1 MTRAIGIDLGTTYSC
16 VGVWQNDHVEIIAND
31 QGNRTTPSYVSFTAE
46 ERLIGEASKSSAA
59 SNPNNTVFD
68 AKRLI
73 GQKYDDKKV
82 QEDLKHLS
90 YNVINK
96 DNKPFIQVEFRGET
110 KVFAPEEVSAMILV
124 KMKEIA
130 EAYLGEEVKDAVITV
145 PAYFNDS
152 QRQATKDAGTIAGL
166 NVLRIINEPTA
177 AAIAYGLDKKS
188 SVERNILIFD
198 CGGGTFDVSIL
209 NIDDNIFEVKATAGD
224 THLGGED
231 FDTRLMNHFAE
242 EFKRKYKKDIM
253 ESKRAVRRLRTACEQ
268 AKRTLSSATVATIE
282 IDSLHDGQDFSTTIT
297 RAKFENLCDDLF
309 RLTMAPVEQVLR
321 DSKLAKNNIDEVV
334 LVGGS
339 TRIPKIQQLL
349 TDFFGGK
356 ELCKSINPDECVA
369 YGAAVQAAIL
379 TGSKDEKIS
388 DMLLLDV
395 CPLSLGLETAGG
407 VMTKLIPR
415 NTTIPSKKSQTFST
429 YADNQPGVLIQVY
442 EGERALTRDNTLLGK
457 FQLEGLPP
465 MPRGMPQIEVV
476 FDMDANGILNV
487 SASEKSSGKSE
498 KITISNDKGRLSKE
512 EIERMVEESEK
523 YKNEDDQIR
532 EKIEARNN
540 LDSYLYSVR
549 NTPDLAEDKK
559 AKIKE
564 VEDWCDQNA
573 ATASKEDYLAK
584 QKELEAF
591 FATTTEPES
600 GSVPEPSVPPK
611 EEEFSPKIEE
621 ID

>member
-1 MTRAIGIDLGTTYSC
+1 MNEENRYKLLAGLIDSDGYLGKT
-16 VGVWQNDHVEIIAND
+16 NNNKNAK
-31 QGNRTTPSYVSFTAE
+31 SYYFEFVQCINIHSLLFDNVV
-46 ERLIGEASKSSAA
+46 RLIQTLDFSINAIK
-59 SNPNNTVFD
+59 NTEYSPINREFFRD
-68 AKRLI
+68 GL
-73 GQKYDDKKV
+73 
-82 QEDLKHLS
+82 EKHLS
-90 YNVINK
+90 KNIR
-96 DNKPFIQVEFRGET
+96 FRGNGMYET
-110 KVFAPEEVSAMILV
+110 PTLIFRKNLKCMENNHYFQENNTSSIKVTP
-124 KMKEIA
+124 
-130 EAYLGEEVKDAVITV
+130 
-145 PAYFNDS
+145 
-152 QRQATKDAGTIAGL
+152 
-166 NVLRIINEPTA
+166 INEYNGKVCNTF
-177 AAIAYGLDKKS
+177 IGIKVDGN
-188 SVERNILIFD
+188 ERFLLADRTVVHN
-198 CGGGTFDVSIL
+198 C
-209 NIDDNIFEVKATAGD
+209 GD

-268 AKRTLSSATVATIE
+268 AKRTLSSATVATLE

-321 DSKLAKNNIDEVV
+321 DAKIAKNNIDEVV

-476 FDMDANGILNV
+476 FDLDANGILNV
-487 SASEKSSGKSE
+487 SASEKSTGKSE
-498 KITISNDKGRLSKE
+498 KITITNDKGRLSKE

-523 YKNEDDQIR
+523 YKNEDDAIR

-584 QKELEAF
+584 QKELEVV
-591 FATTTEPES
+591 FAVAPES
-600 GSVPEPSVPPK
+600 GSGSTEPSANPVQK
-611 EEEFSPKIEE
+611 EEEFEPKIEE

>member
-1 MTRAIGIDLGTTYSC
+1 
-16 VGVWQNDHVEIIAND
+16 
-31 QGNRTTPSYVSFTAE
+31 
-46 ERLIGEASKSSAA
+46 
-59 SNPNNTVFD
+59 
-68 AKRLI
+68 
-73 GQKYDDKKV
+73 
-82 QEDLKHLS
+82 
-90 YNVINK
+90 
-96 DNKPFIQVEFRGET
+96 
-110 KVFAPEEVSAMILV
+110 
-124 KMKEIA
+124 
-130 EAYLGEEVKDAVITV
+130 
-145 PAYFNDS
+145 
-152 QRQATKDAGTIAGL
+152 
-166 NVLRIINEPTA
+166 
-177 AAIAYGLDKKS
+177 
-188 SVERNILIFD
+188 
-198 CGGGTFDVSIL
+198 VSIL

-321 DSKLAKNNIDEVV
+321 DSKLAKSNIDEVV

-487 SASEKSSGKSE
+487 TASEKSSGKSE

-584 QKELEAF
+584 QKELEAI
-591 FATTTEPES
+591 FAVATEPTAES
-600 GSVPEPSVPPK
+600 GSVPEPTSK

>member
-1 MTRAIGIDLGTTYSC
+1 
-16 VGVWQNDHVEIIAND
+16 V
-31 QGNRTTPSYVSFTAE
+31 
-46 ERLIGEASKSSAA
+46 
-59 SNPNNTVFD
+59 
-68 AKRLI
+68 
-73 GQKYDDKKV
+73 
-82 QEDLKHLS
+82 
-90 YNVINK
+90 
-96 DNKPFIQVEFRGET
+96 
-110 KVFAPEEVSAMILV
+110 
-124 KMKEIA
+124 
-130 EAYLGEEVKDAVITV
+130 
-145 PAYFNDS
+145 
-152 QRQATKDAGTIAGL
+152 
-166 NVLRIINEPTA
+166 
-177 AAIAYGLDKKS
+177 
-188 SVERNILIFD
+188 
-198 CGGGTFDVSIL
+198 GTFDVSIL

-487 SASEKSSGKSE
+487 TASEKSSGKSE

-584 QKELEAF
+584 QKELEAIF
-591 FATTTEPES
+591 TTTEPTPES
-600 GSVPEPSVPPK
+600 GSVPEPTSK

>member
-1 MTRAIGIDLGTTYSC
+1 
-16 VGVWQNDHVEIIAND
+16 V
-31 QGNRTTPSYVSFTAE
+31 
-46 ERLIGEASKSSAA
+46 
-59 SNPNNTVFD
+59 
-68 AKRLI
+68 
-73 GQKYDDKKV
+73 
-82 QEDLKHLS
+82 
-90 YNVINK
+90 
-96 DNKPFIQVEFRGET
+96 
-110 KVFAPEEVSAMILV
+110 
-124 KMKEIA
+124 
-130 EAYLGEEVKDAVITV
+130 
-145 PAYFNDS
+145 
-152 QRQATKDAGTIAGL
+152 
-166 NVLRIINEPTA
+166 
-177 AAIAYGLDKKS
+177 
-188 SVERNILIFD
+188 
-198 CGGGTFDVSIL
+198 GTFDVSIL

-268 AKRTLSSATVATIE
+268 AKRTLSSATVATVE
-282 IDSLHDGQDFSTTIT
+282 IDSLHDGQDFSSTIT
-297 RAKFENLCDDLF
+297 RAKFENLCEDLF

-321 DSKLAKNNIDEVV
+321 DAKIAKNNIDEVV

-339 TRIPKIQQLL
+339 TRIPKIQQMLM
-349 TDFFGGK
+349 DFFGGK

-379 TGSKDEKIS
+379 TGSKDEKIT

-415 NTTIPSKKSQTFST
+415 NTTIPSKKSQIFST

-442 EGERALTRDNTLLGK
+442 EGERALTKDNTLLGK

-476 FDMDANGILNV
+476 FDLDANGILNV
-487 SASEKSSGKSE
+487 SASEKSTGKIE
-498 KITISNDKGRLSKE
+498 KITITNDKGRLSKE

-532 EKIEARNN
+532 EKIEARNQ

-549 NTPDLAEDKK
+549 NTPDLSEDKK

-564 VEDWCDQNA
+564 VEEWCDQNA
-573 ATASKEDYLAK
+573 TTATKEDFMEK

-591 FATTTEPES
+591 FGSTTETPTPNPTSE
-600 GSVPEPSVPPK
+600 